1 MGESIAQKRKGLPPL
16 TAESIASLELLE
28 ELPVDIEPMG
38 SAYRGIHEGIR
49 SVLDERIGSAWYTV
63 IGLYGSGKTLLLR
76 RIAHEA
82 VNNYPRVI
90 PIYFYMG
97 LVDEILLFRSLQ
109 KYANELENY
118 VQKKQASRKIHGY
131 SEKWGERPKV
141 LREVVEEVKGLK
153 ERDFNLFVE
162 AMKRL
167 NERGYYPL
175 IIFDEFERL
184 IYTGEGLGT
193 PPSEESLHNFAM
205 LSDHFH
211 ELIRGF
217 LFDGVG
223 VIALTDT
230 LANLVEKAYKERE
243 LRPHVGRVEEI
254 IKVKYINLKFASP
267 TIVLHSYQ
275 LKWTELHL
283 ETLCK
288 RLEIILPKDFIV
300 TIARVL
306 PTPRAVLSVVYRA
319 HTRGLELVGRK
330 DVYELFKDNVET
342 FIKELRT
349 RKTSSGRPVISPTT
363 KWDEWFKI
371 LLENGYY
378 YVTKED
384 LPVIG
389 EILKPTTRTRSEKTT
404 PEDIAK
410 RSLNSLLNFGIYE
423 EGGKGVYVLRK
434 ELLAYFLGIERLP
447 TGEVADPDSV
457 VNYIVSNVEE
467 RRRKSKEYR
476 EKRASAG

>member
-1 MGESIAQKRKGLPPL
+1 MGENIAQKRKGLPPL
-16 TAESIASLELLE
+16 TAESIASLVLLE

-82 VNNYPRVI
+82 VNNYPKVI

-97 LVDEILLFRSLQ
+97 LVDEILLFQSLQ
-109 KYANELENY
+109 KYVNELENY
-118 VQKKQASRKIHGY
+118 VQKKQTSRKIHGY
-131 SEKWGERPKV
+131 PEKWGERPKV

-193 PPSEESLHNFAM
+193 PPREESLHNFAK

-223 VIALTDT
+223 VIALTDS

-243 LRPHVGRVEEI
+243 LRPHVGRVEDI

-306 PTPRAVLSVVYRA
+306 PTPRAVLSIVYRA
-319 HTRGLELVGRK
+319 HARGLELAGKK
-330 DVYELFKDNVET
+330 DIYELIRDNVET
-342 FIKELRT
+342 FLRELRT
-349 RKTSSGRPVISPTT
+349 QK
-363 KWDEWFKI
+363 
-371 LLENGYY
+371 
-378 YVTKED
+378 
-384 LPVIG
+384 
-389 EILKPTTRTRSEKTT
+389 
-404 PEDIAK
+404 
-410 RSLNSLLNFGIYE
+410 
-423 EGGKGVYVLRK
+423 
-434 ELLAYFLGIERLP
+434 
-447 TGEVADPDSV
+447 
-457 VNYIVSNVEE
+457 
-467 RRRKSKEYR
+467 
-476 EKRASAG
+476 